1 MNKIEAIIRPEWP
14 NFIIKDAVTVA
25 GIVGLNIP

>member
-14 NFIIKDAVTVA
+14 NFIKDAVTVA